1 MITSPTAA
9 DSLLDTDTPSAWTTA
24 EFAAVSRRSVRKFTD
39 KPLTDAQIN
48 ELLALVGRAPSA
60 FNVQPWRFVVVRDET
75 VKRELQGAAYNQ
87 PQVAGAP
94 VVIAMYADMED
105 AIANAE
111 EVVNPGL
118 APEKAAET
126 AAMIRRTFGGMT
138 PEARAVWGNAQANIA
153 LGYLLL
159 LASSRGIGTSP
170 MLGFQ
175 PDAVKSLLGI
185 PAHATVTAL
194 VALGWGSEDGF
205 VSHRHDVDRVV
216 TFR

>member
-39 KPLTDAQIN
+39 KPLTDTQIN

-105 AIANAE
+105 AIANATTWIDE
-111 EVVNPGL
+111 CSSTGQPMGPL
-118 APEKAAET
+118 LDHWASARSAA
-126 AAMIRRTFGGMT
+126 
-138 PEARAVWGNAQANIA
+138 
-153 LGYLLL
+153 
-159 LASSRGIGTSP
+159 
-170 MLGFQ
+170 
-175 PDAVKSLLGI
+175 
-185 PAHATVTAL
+185 
-194 VALGWGSEDGF
+194 
-205 VSHRHDVDRVV
+205 
-216 TFR
+216 

>member
-1 MITSPTAA
+1 MITSPALTDNVLQTDTGSWLTAA
-9 DSLLDTDTPSAWTTA
+9 A
-24 EFAAVSRRSVRKFTD
+24 AAVARRSVRKFSGAALSET
-39 KPLTDAQIN
+39 QIN
-48 ELLALVGRAPSA
+48 ELLGLVGRAPSA

-75 VKRELQGAAYNQ
+75 LKRELQGAAYNQ
-87 PQVAGAP
+87 AQVSGAP
-94 VVIAMYADMED
+94 VVIAMYSDMED

-118 APEKAAET
+118 APDKAAET
-126 AAMIRRTFGGMT
+126 AAMLRRTFGGM
-138 PEARAVWGNAQANIA
+138 PPDARAAWGNAQANIA

-159 LASSRGIGTSP
+159 LASARGIGTSP

-185 PAHATVTAL
+185 PAHATITAL
-194 VALGWGSEDGF
+194 IALGWGNEDGY
-205 VSHRHDVDRVV
+205 VSHRHDIERVV